1 MTMNDHQSAIALFI
15 SQTGALRIAALLD
28 NSSIHAVYKRNSLR
42 GYNVISNNTYVLE
55 SEL

>member
-1 MTMNDHQSAIALFI
+1 MNDHQSAIALFI
-15 SQTGALRIAALLD
+15 SQAGALRIAALLD